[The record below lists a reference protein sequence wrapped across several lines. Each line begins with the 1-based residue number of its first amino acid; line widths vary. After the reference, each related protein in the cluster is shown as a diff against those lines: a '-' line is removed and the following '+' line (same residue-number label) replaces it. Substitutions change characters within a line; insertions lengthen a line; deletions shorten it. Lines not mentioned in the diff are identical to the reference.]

1 MFYSRLHTDIV
12 WKNYYLCTLNIQTQ
26 NINLRIMSETKKI
39 STALISVF
47 HKDGLD
53 RILSLLHANGVKFLS
68 TGGTRQFIESLGY
81 ECDAVEDLTSYPSIL
96 GGRVKTLHPKVFG
109 GILGRR
115 DMDSDLDQM
124 RQYEIPEIDLV
135 IVDLYPFEQTVASG
149 ASHPDIIE
157 KIDIGGISLIRAAAK
172 NYAHVAIVASKAQYE
187 PFAEMLERHN
197 DAATTLDERLWLAKE
212 AFAVSSGYDSHIFN
226 YFDANEGPSA
236 LRLALDHKKELR
248 YGENPHQQGTFFGD
262 FDKIFT
268 QLHGKEISY
277 NNLLD
282 IDAAV
287 SLMAE
292 FTDPTFAV
300 LKHNNACGLA
310 TRPTILEAWKDA
322 LAGDPVSAF
331 GGVLIANSAIDA
343 ATAEEI
349 NKIFFEVIIAP
360 EYTDDALAVLQQ
372 KKNRIIL
379 IQKQQL
385 DTTMQVRTIL
395 NGALM
400 QQRDLKVE
408 TADDLTAV
416 TTLSPSTEQVTD
428 LLFAN
433 RIVKHSKSN
442 AIVLAK
448 NGQLM
453 ASGVGQTSRVDA
465 LKQAIAKALS
475 FGFDLNGAVM
485 ASDAFFPFADCVQ
498 IAHEAGINAVIQPGG
513 SIRDNDSIAYCNENN
528 VTMVTT
534 GIRHFKH

>member
-149 ASHPDIIE
+149 ASHADIIE

-268 QLHGKEISY
+268 QIHGKEISY

-310 TRPTILEAWKDA
+310 TRSTILEAWKDA

-331 GGVLIANSAIDA
+331 GGVLIANRTIDA

-408 TADDLTAV
+408 TADDLTSV